1 MKRKTRFLALPL
13 IAAMALGAVACGS
26 ENSAVN
32 TADETAT
39 QTESAADQTQTA
51 SETQTSSEDGWN
63 YENGTTISL
72 LVDTDMSD
80 AGLLAVCDLAE
91 KELGITVDIE
101 YRPGGTDGDN
111 IVKTRLAS
119 GEMSDICVYN
129 SGALLSALNPSE
141 YFADLSTDTKLVDK
155 LDDTFKKSVT
165 IDGSVYGVPVSSSFS
180 GAVMYNK
187 SLYEKYSLQ
196 VPDTWEDFMNNCKI
210 LKDAGENAVIGSF
223 ADSWTTQV
231 VFLGDNANVMAQDP
245 EFADKL
251 SKGETTYS
259 ENEYALRSF
268 EKITDLTEYYNKDYL
283 STTHDDA
290 CEMLYNA
297 QGAHWI
303 CLTRAL
309 SNMYELYGD
318 NSNIGVFAVP
328 SDKSGESYLTN
339 WMPNSMYVNKNTEN
353 YDAVMAFLEFFTS
366 DDALDAYTD
375 ALLPDGPYCI
385 KGYKLPDNA
394 YEAVA
399 KDMQKYFDEGKTG
412 PALEFITDI
421 KGANCS
427 QICQEAGS
435 GQTTAKEA
443 ASKYDAD
450 CRLQAQQ
457 LGYAWAN

>member
-1 MKRKTRFLALPL
+1 MRSKKKLLAFPL
-13 IAAMALGAVACGS
+13 IAAMALSTVACGS
-26 ENSAVN
+26 GNEAVSDSG
-32 TADETAT
+32 TKGDAAKEATAT
-39 QTESAADQTQTA
+39 
-51 SETQTSSEDGWN
+51 TSDGGWN
-63 YENGTTISL
+63 YEDGTTISL

-80 AGLLAVCDLAE
+80 AGLLAVCDKAE
-91 KELGITVDIE
+91 EDLGITVEVE

-155 LDDTFKKSVT
+155 LDDTFKESVT
-165 IDGSVYGVPVSSSFS
+165 IDGAVYGVPVSSSFS

-187 SLYEKYSLQ
+187 DLYEKYNLE
-196 VPDTWEDFMNNCKI
+196 VPETWDDFMNNCKT
-210 LKDAGENAVIGSF
+210 LKDAGETAVIGSF
-223 ADSWTTQV
+223 ADNWTTQV
-231 VFLGDNANVMAQDP
+231 VFLGDNANIMAQDP
-245 EFADKL
+245 NFAADLQEGK
-251 SKGETTYS
+251 TTYS

-268 EKITDLTEYYNKDYL
+268 EKITDLTEYYNADYL

-290 CEMLYNA
+290 CDMLYNG

-318 NSNIGVFAVP
+318 NSQIGVFAVP
-328 SDKSGESYLTN
+328 SDKAGESYLTN

-353 YDAVMAFLEFFTS
+353 YDAVMAFLEFFTT
-366 DDALDAYTD
+366 DEALDAYTE

-394 YEAVA
+394 YPAVA
-399 KDMQKYFDEGKTG
+399 NDMQKYFDEGKTG

-421 KGANCS
+421 KGANCA

-443 ASKYDAD
+443 AEKYDAD

-457 LGYAWAN
+457 LGYEWAQ

>member
-1 MKRKTRFLALPL
+1 MRSKKKLLAFPL
-13 IAAMALGAVACGS
+13 IAALALSTVACG
-26 ENSAVN
+26 NSN
-32 TADETAT
+32 GTI
-39 QTESAADQTQTA
+39 TEEAAPA
-51 SETQTSSEDGWN
+51 AAESETPAATGWN
-63 YENGTTISL
+63 YEEGTTISL

-80 AGLLAVCDLAE
+80 VGLLSVCDLAE
-91 KELGITVDIE
+91 KELGITVDVE

-129 SGALLSALNPSE
+129 SGALLAALNPSE
-141 YFADLSTDTKLVDK
+141 YFADLKSDTKLVDR
-155 LDDTFKKSVT
+155 LDDTYKASVS
-165 IDGSVYGVPVSSSFS
+165 IGGAVYGVPISSSFS

-187 SLYEKYSLQ
+187 DLYEKYNLQ
-196 VPDTWEDFMNNCKI
+196 VPDTWDDFMNNCKV
-210 LKDAGENAVIGSF
+210 LKDAGETAVIGSF
-223 ADSWTTQV
+223 GDNWTTQV

-245 EFADKL
+245 DFATKL
-251 SKGETTYS
+251 STGETTYS
-259 ENEYALRSF
+259 DNEYALRSF
-268 EKITDLTEYYNKDYL
+268 EKITDLTPYYNADYL

-290 CEMLYNA
+290 CDMLYNG

-318 NSNIGVFAVP
+318 NSQIGVFAVP
-328 SDKSGESYLTN
+328 ADKPGESYLTN
-339 WMPNSMYVNKNTEN
+339 WMPNSMYVNKNTQN
-353 YDAVMAFLEFFTS
+353 YDAVMAFLEFFVS
-366 DDALDAYTD
+366 DEALDAYTA

-394 YEAVA
+394 YPAVA
-399 KDMQKYFDEGKTG
+399 NDMQKYFDEGKTG

-421 KGANCS
+421 KGANCA

-435 GQTTAKEA
+435 GQTTAEEA
-443 ASKYDAD
+443 AKKYDAD

-457 LGYAWAN
+457 LGYTWAQ